1 LNPPPKNKIKK
12 VKMRNNEVLQF
23 FNIITDFIASGEG
36 TFTTKA
42 GRKKRKKETKN
53 LIKILFLKMHLISQ
67 VSK

>member
-1 LNPPPKNKIKK
+1 
-12 VKMRNNEVLQF
+12 MRNNEVLQF

-36 TFTTKA
+36 TFITKA